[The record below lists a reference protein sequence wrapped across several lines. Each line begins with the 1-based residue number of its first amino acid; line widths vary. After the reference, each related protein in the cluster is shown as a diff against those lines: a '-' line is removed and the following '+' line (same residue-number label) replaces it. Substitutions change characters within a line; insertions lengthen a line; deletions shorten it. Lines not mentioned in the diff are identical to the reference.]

1 MADFSSI
8 ITSPKKRGLV
18 MLLAFATVGGALVFR
33 SFAATPPHS
42 FDRDINQMS
51 GGKLISR
58 SANNGMVMRTVD
70 TPITSLISKSEFS
83 KSSSVCVRYTSL
95 QGTSVQMVM
104 SLYQKPTD
112 AAPMNSK
119 IVSMDGSA
127 SELVPQTACIKA
139 EIPAGKGY
147 IDQFTGA
154 YVPST
159 DTAKQ
164 ITVDGFIKIE
174 NSTLKRKDGTSY
186 SQNPNALRIHAIYGI
201 KK

>member
-1 MADFSSI
+1 MSK
-8 ITSPKKRGLV
+8 ITSMISSPKQRGVV
-18 MLLAFATVGGALVFR
+18 MLLAFAFVGGALVFR

-51 GGKLISR
+51 GGKLLQR
-58 SANNGMVMRTVD
+58 SANNGTPMRIAD
-70 TPITSLISKSEFS
+70 TPILSLISKSEFS
-83 KSSSVCVRYTSL
+83 KTSSVCVKYSSL
-95 QGTSVQMVM
+95 QGMRVNIVM

-112 AAPMNSK
+112 AAPMNTR
-119 IVSMDGSA
+119 VVALDGSV
-127 SELVPQTACIKA
+127 SELTPQTACIKA

-159 DTAKQ
+159 TTAKQ
-164 ITVDGFIKIE
+164 IEVDGLIKIE
-174 NSTLKRKDGTSY
+174 SSLYQSKAATEKP
-186 SQNPNALRIHAIYGI
+186 NPNALRIHAIYGI